1 MYVAHWLNNLIVS
14 LVRIVTVEDR
24 ADMLEGKV
32 TVAEKME
39 HYNTV
44 NGTLFLYVK
53 KVLKKSPYLSL
64 YICNAKYQFN
74 LGWKKECYS
83 WFAGGDQ
90 VGNC

>member
-32 TVAEKME
+32 TVAENME

-44 NGTLFLYVK
+44 TLVHL
-53 KVLKKSPYLSL
+53 
-64 YICNAKYQFN
+64 
-74 LGWKKECYS
+74 
-83 WFAGGDQ
+83 
-90 VGNC
+90 